1 MVVVARRNVSASA
14 EGRALCATDCM
25 PKSRDVLVTYLFL
38 GKHSG
43 LCTSNT
49 TTRDGTF
56 PKPFNPPLRWSNG
69 QGWLRMRL
77 HTHTPF
83 SLLASNSLELVHSC
97 AELVKLNGFS
107 SLRTK
112 DRLGT
117 ERSYAGGAEGCR
129 TGSRFH
135 HCESHASM
143 HVVGYS
149 QASNPTGATGAPFV
163 WV

>member
-1 MVVVARRNVSASA
+1 VVVVARRNVSASA

-43 LCTSNT
+43 LCTSNSRISQHNNKGRST
-49 TTRDGTF
+49 
-56 PKPFNPPLRWSNG
+56 G